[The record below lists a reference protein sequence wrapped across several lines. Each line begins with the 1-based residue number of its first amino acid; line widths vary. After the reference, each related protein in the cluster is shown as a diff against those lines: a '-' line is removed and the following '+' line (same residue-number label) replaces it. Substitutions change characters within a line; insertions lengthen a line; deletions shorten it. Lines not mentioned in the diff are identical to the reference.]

1 MATPEMVFE
10 LAQAVSRSPA
20 THVGVDEEEG
30 EVAKWG
36 GAEGL
41 SAGLMPPRPPIVQID
56 QL

>member
-1 MATPEMVFE
+1 MVFE

-36 GAEGL
+36 EQAEEV
-41 SAGLMPPRPPIVQID
+41 SAGLITPPPTVRID
-56 QL
+56 QH